1 MSFTDTTTQAMTFFS
16 VILTVM
22 VGALVSLV
30 STGGFGSG
38 PGPGVGVGS
47 TGSFPPQ
54 DTKTKAT
61 RREAVRDLKIF
72 RIQSRVLSQ
81 CIYPRS
87 SKDYPA
93 WETWEMG
100 IRKPAPSERT
110 AFMCLSPDDSR
121 TDLPEYPYPA

>member
-22 VGALVSLV
+22 VVALVSLV

-54 DTKTKAT
+54 DTRNMAT

-72 RIQSRVLSQ
+72 RIQSKVLSQ
-81 CIYPRS
+81 CI
-87 SKDYPA
+87 
-93 WETWEMG
+93 
-100 IRKPAPSERT
+100 
-110 AFMCLSPDDSR
+110 
-121 TDLPEYPYPA
+121 